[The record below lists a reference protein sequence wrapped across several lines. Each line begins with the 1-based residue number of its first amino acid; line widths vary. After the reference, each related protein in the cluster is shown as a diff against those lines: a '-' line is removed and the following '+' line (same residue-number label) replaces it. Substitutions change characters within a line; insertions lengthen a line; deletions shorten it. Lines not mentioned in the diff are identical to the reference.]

1 MKYETRWNIPLAF
14 LYLFL
19 FLGASDPQAIIM
31 EKLTALEETL
41 HELAQRLER
50 LEKRVT
56 NLEKGTTAQSPK
68 PSKAPSPTP
77 KKMPTTIDLG
87 GGLSV
92 VNLNFKPAF
101 NDTVF
106 TGELENG
113 SSRDFQF
120 VLFNVDVLD
129 SSGKVLGTSPAYVM
143 DIPMGSSRPFEVTIY
158 GVNAKDIGRYVIKY
172 VKGS

>member
-1 MKYETRWNIPLAF
+1 MHNETKWNLPLAF

-19 FLGASDPQAIIM
+19 FLGASDPQAVIM

-41 HELAQRLER
+41 HEMALKLEG

-56 NLEKGTTAQSPK
+56 ALEKGAGQAPKTTKALTT
-68 PSKAPSPTP
+68 PSKRPGFVDIGQGL
-77 KKMPTTIDLG
+77 TI
-87 GGLSV
+87 
-92 VNLNFKPAF
+92 VNLIYKPVL

-113 SSRDFQF
+113 SSKDLQF
-120 VLFNVDVLD
+120 VLFNVEVLD
-129 SSGKVLGTSPAYVM
+129 SKGKVLGTNAAYVM
-143 DIPMGSSRPFEVTIY
+143 DVPMGARQPFEVTIY
-158 GVNAKDIGRYVIKY
+158 GVNAKDINRYIIKY